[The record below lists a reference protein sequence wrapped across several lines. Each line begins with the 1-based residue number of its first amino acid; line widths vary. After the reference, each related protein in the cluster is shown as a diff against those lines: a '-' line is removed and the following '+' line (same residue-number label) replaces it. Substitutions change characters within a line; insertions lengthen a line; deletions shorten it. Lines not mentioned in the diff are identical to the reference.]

1 MSIFKRL
8 AGETMIYGM
17 SYILPRILHYIIFTF
32 YLTYKFAAQE
42 DYGIY
47 LELYAYAAIL
57 LVFYKYGMET
67 SFFRF
72 STGEKGDMERSFSSS
87 TVSIITTTLVFTT
100 ILVLLA
106 PDIARWLHYPEKE
119 EYVYWFAA
127 IIGID
132 AISAIPFARYRLENR
147 PVRFATYKV
156 FNTVFTVILVIFFL
170 DIAPWLKDHGW
181 ENVLGFYDESLQ
193 LDYVFISNLIASSAV
208 LLLLVPQ
215 FRKIRFRLDPG
226 FWRKMMWYGLP
237 LTFVAASGVINQSF
251 SVPIIK
257 YIYGS
262 SIQENLVAAGIYGAA
277 AKLALI
283 MNLFTIAFN
292 YAAEPFFFSSST
304 RKDSP
309 ELYAATARAFALF
322 GSIFFL
328 GVLLYKD
335 VVVLVLGPNYRADT
349 YVLPIL
355 LMAYIFLGLYYNI
368 SIWYKLKDKTHI
380 GAFIS
385 IGGAIITFVVNLVFI
400 PKIGTIAAAW
410 ASFTCYAS
418 MMIAGYLV
426 GKRYFPIPYNLS
438 RITYYILL
446 SLGFYW
452 LSLIVRLYLDQHQQ
466 AIILIINTILFALYF
481 FILYRSENKWLR
493 QVVSIK

>member
-1 MSIFKRL
+1 
-8 AGETMIYGM
+8 MIYGV

-32 YLTYKFAAQE
+32 YLTYKFAEQQ

-57 LVFYKYGMET
+57 LVIYKYGMET

-72 STGEKGDMERSFSSS
+72 ATGKKGELEKSFSAS
-87 TVSIITTTLVFTT
+87 TISILTTTLVFTS
-100 ILVLLA
+100 IFVLMA
-106 PDIARWLHYPEKE
+106 KDIAGWLHYPDKAI
-119 EYVYWFAA
+119 YVYMFAA

-147 PVRFATYKV
+147 PVRFAMYKI
-156 FNTVFTVILVIFFL
+156 FNTVFTVILVVFFL
-170 DIAPWLKDHGW
+170 DLCPWLQDNGRAHW
-181 ENVLGFYDESLQ
+181 VPFYNAELQ
-193 LDYVFISNLIASSAV
+193 LDYVFISNLVASAAV
-208 LLLLVPQ
+208 LLLLIPQ
-215 FRKIRFRLDPG
+215 FLKIKIRLDFK

-237 LTFVAASGVINQSF
+237 LTLVAASGVINQSF
-251 SVPIIK
+251 SIPIIK

-262 SIQENLVAAGIYGAA
+262 GIKENLVAAGIYGAA

-292 YAAEPFFFSSST
+292 YAAEPFFFSSSS

-309 ELYAATARAFALF
+309 EIYAVTARAFALF

-335 VVVLVLGPNYRADT
+335 IVVLVLGPNYRADT
-349 YVLPIL
+349 YILPIL
-355 LMAYIFLGLYYNI
+355 LMSYIFLGLYYNI

-385 IGGAIITFVVNLVFI
+385 IGGAIITLLINFIFI
-400 PKIGTIAAAW
+400 PRIGTIAAAW
-410 ASFTCYAS
+410 ASFICYAS
-418 MMIAGYLV
+418 MMVAGYLV
-426 GKRYFPIPYNLS
+426 GRRFFPIPYQLG
-438 RITYYILL
+438 RISYYILL
-446 SLGFYW
+446 SLGMYW
-452 LSLIVRLYLDQHQQ
+452 VSLTVDSFLMEGPY
-466 AIILIINTILFALYF
+466 ILIFNTFLFLLYF
-481 FILYRSENKWLR
+481 FILYKTENKWLR
-493 QVVSIK
+493 QVVSMQ

>member
-32 YLTYKFAAQE
+32 YLTYKFTAQE

-57 LVFYKYGMET
+57 LVLYKYGMET
-67 SFFRF
+67 AFFRF
-72 STGEKGDMERSFSSS
+72 STGDKGDMERSFSSS
-87 TVSIITTTLVFTT
+87 TLSIITTTLVFTS
-100 ILVLLA
+100 VFVVLA
-106 PDIARWLHYPEKE
+106 PDIARWLQYPDKQ

-132 AISAIPFARYRLENR
+132 AITAIPFARYRLENR
-147 PVRFATYKV
+147 PVRFAVYKI
-156 FNTVFTVILVIFFL
+156 FNTVFTIILVVFFL
-170 DIAPWLKDHGW
+170 DIAPWMKGMGW
-181 ENVLGFYDESLQ
+181 DSLLAFYDESKQ
-193 LDYVFISNLIASSAV
+193 LDYVFISNLMASSAV
-208 LLLLVPQ
+208 LLLLIPQ
-215 FRKIRFRLDPG
+215 FRKIQWRFNPV
-226 FWRKMMWYGLP
+226 FWKKMLLYGLP
-237 LTFVAASGVINQSF
+237 LTLVAASGVINQSF
-251 SVPIIK
+251 SIPIIK

-262 SIQENLVAAGIYGAA
+262 SIQDNLVAAGIYGAA

-292 YAAEPFFFSSST
+292 YAAEPFFFSSSS

-309 ELYAATARAFALF
+309 ELYAVTARAFALF

-335 VVVLVLGPNYRADT
+335 IIVLVLGPNYRADT
-349 YVLPIL
+349 YILPIL
-355 LMAYIFLGLYYNI
+355 LMSYIFLGLYYNI

-380 GAFIS
+380 GAIIS
-385 IGGAIITFVVNLVFI
+385 IGGAVVTLLVNFIFI

-418 MMIAGYLV
+418 MMVAGYYV
-426 GKRYFPIPYNLS
+426 GKRFFPIPYDIG
-438 RITYYILL
+438 RIAYYILL

-452 LSLIVRLYLDQHQQ
+452 VSLLIREYLEQSSLI
-466 AIILIINTILFALYF
+466 LIFNTFLFALYF
-481 FILYRSENKWLR
+481 FILLRTENKWLR
-493 QVVSIK
+493 KVVSIQ

>member
-1 MSIFKRL
+1 MSLFKRL

-72 STGEKGDMERSFSSS
+72 ATGKEGELDKSFSAASL
-87 TVSIITTTLVFTT
+87 SIIWSSLLFTGLLV
-100 ILVLLA
+100 ILA
-106 PDIARWLHYPEKE
+106 RDIAGWLHYPDKVV
-119 EYVYWFAA
+119 YVYWFAA

-132 AISAIPFARYRLENR
+132 AVTAIPFARYRLENR
-147 PVRFATYKV
+147 PLRFALYKI
-156 FNTVFTVILVIFFL
+156 FNTLFTVILVVFFL
-170 DIAPWLKDHGW
+170 DVYPWLLEEGW
-181 ENVLGFYDESLQ
+181 GGWLGFYDPARQ
-193 LDYVFISNLIASSAV
+193 LDYVFISNLIASAAV
-208 LLLLVPQ
+208 LLLLIPQ
-215 FRKIRFRLDPG
+215 FAKIRIRLDFI
-226 FWRKMMWYGLP
+226 FWRKMIWYGLP
-237 LTFVAASGVINQSF
+237 LTLVAASGVINQSF

-292 YAAEPFFFSSST
+292 YAAEPFFFSSSD
-304 RKDSP
+304 RQDSP
-309 ELYAATARAFALF
+309 EIYAVTARAFALF
-322 GSIFFL
+322 GSIFFV

-335 VVVLVLGPNYRADT
+335 VIVLLLGPNYRADT

-355 LMAYIFLGLYYNI
+355 LMSYIFLGLYYNI

-380 GAFIS
+380 GAIIS
-385 IGGAIITFVVNLVFI
+385 IGGAVITLLVNFFFI

-410 ASFTCYAS
+410 ASFVCYAS
-418 MMIAGYLV
+418 MMVAGYYV
-426 GKRYFPIPYNLS
+426 GKRFFPIPYEVG
-438 RITYYILL
+438 RISYYILL
-446 SLGFYW
+446 SLGIYW
-452 LSLIVRLYLDQHQQ
+452 INLIARQYWPNHAV
-466 AIILIINTILFALYF
+466 ILIFNTFLFALYF
-481 FILYRSENKWLR
+481 FILFRTENKWLR
-493 QVVSIK
+493 KVVSIR